1 MISPKSEVFLAVAG
15 GLLSRG
21 HRVRFRAEGDSM
33 HPAIRGGEAILVEP
47 VSPAHLKKGDIALYL
62 SGRGITAHRVVKI
75 LAGGAAYSLGSAPEG
90 HPPRREERPEGTS
103 KERPLRA
110 SRIGNDVPSMIA
122 KLEVFPKVKHSSN
135 EVLLKRSVSGVL
147 LKRQRSSSET
157 LLERSAPQVKRSFFV
172 LRGDAPGSADEP
184 VEQEQ
189 ILGKVVSVERA
200 GGVIDLN
207 SKRTRIVNTI
217 YIYAYHIRRTISNHI
232 RTNGIME
239 KWNIGI
245 MGW

>member
-1 MISPKSEVFLAVAG
+1 MTSPKSEMFLAVAG
-15 GLLSRG
+15 GLLSHG

-75 LAGGAAYSLGSAPEG
+75 LAGGAAYSLEERALRSLEAQSSSVSAPQ
-90 HPPRREERPEGTS
+90 TQC
-103 KERPLRA
+103 
-110 SRIGNDVPSMIA
+110 
-122 KLEVFPKVKHSSN
+122 SSN
-135 EVLLKRSVSGVL
+135 GALAECSLSELLERSARFKSLASSAALLK
-147 LKRQRSSSET
+147 
-157 LLERSAPQVKRSFFV
+157 RSAPQVKRSFFV

-189 ILGKVVSVERA
+189 ILGKVVSVERD